1 MYRIAIMRNL
11 MFGMD
16 HLEPLIEYARQYPE
30 RVPPDGSGR
39 DIKVV
44 LVEAFSVT
52 LWKQLGHFEAIDSD
66 KDGRVS
72 AVELA
77 TAVGRLTD
85 APASPITVDLVL
97 KAIDKNQDGMISTE
111 EADALNRRTEI
122 DS

>member
-1 MYRIAIMRNL
+1 M
-11 MFGMD
+11 
-16 HLEPLIEYARQYPE
+16 
-30 RVPPDGSGR
+30 
-39 DIKVV
+39 
-44 LVEAFSVT
+44 T

-111 EADALNRRTEI
+111 EADALNRRTET